1 MAKKMIPTM
10 DWIIY
15 DDNPLLKTKSED
27 VVFPL
32 TEIEKNTIDKMVAY
46 IDASYESKEAKY
58 DIRPGIGMAAIQL
71 GLPKKIIYIHFDDGE
86 KENKYLIANP
96 KIIKEYSSKIYIE
109 NGEGCLS
116 VKEDAEGYSIRSARL
131 VVEAIDLTTNKVIEI
146 DAEGYL
152 ACCIQH
158 EIDHLNGLVYYDRIN
173 KFNPFFKKDD
183 WKKI

>member
-1 MAKKMIPTM
+1 MKGRVV
-10 DWIIY
+10 
-15 DDNPLLKTKSED
+15 LL
-27 VVFPL
+27 
-32 TEIEKNTIDKMVAY
+32 
-46 IDASYESKEAKY
+46 
-58 DIRPGIGMAAIQL
+58 RPL
-71 GLPKKIIYIHFDDGE
+71 GLIYIHFDDSE

-116 VKEDAEGYSIRSARL
+116 VKEDVEGYSIRSARL
-131 VVEAIDLTTNKVIEI
+131 IVEAIDLTTNKVIEI

-183 WKKI
+183 

>member
-1 MAKKMIPTM
+1 MKKKIIPTM

-32 TEIEKNTIDKMVAY
+32 SEIEKETIDKMVAY
-46 IDASYESKEAKY
+46 IDASYESKEDEYNIK
-58 DIRPGIGMAAIQL
+58 PGIGIAAIQL
-71 GLPKKIIYIHFDDGE
+71 GLPKRIIYIHFDDSE
-86 KENKYLIANP
+86 KENKFLIANP
-96 KIIKEYSSKIYIE
+96 KIIKEYSGKIYLQD
-109 NGEGCLS
+109 GEGCLS
-116 VKEDAEGYSIRSARL
+116 VQKNIEGYSIRSKRL
-131 VVEAIDLTTNKVIEI
+131 IVEAIDLTTNNVIKI

-158 EIDHLNGLVYYDRIN
+158 EIDHLNGTLYYDRIN

-183 WKKI
+183 WEKI